1 MKLNRNYFIS
11 IIIPMIDEINS
22 LNKTLK
28 ILNKIKCKKE
38 YLIIL
43 SKVKT
48 PKKIIQTLNLMKRK
62 KKINF
67 YYQKE
72 KFVGGA
78 IKTGISKSKGSH
90 IAIMA
95 ADLETNP
102 SDLSKMI
109 NISKKNKSMIVSA
122 DRWINNKSFTN
133 YGFIKLIFNK
143 LAQIFLKVLYK
154 INILDFTFAYRIYP
168 RRALLENQITEL
180 KHGFALEILLKPV
193 KKGYGVISFPSKWK
207 ARVEGK
213 SNANYKVYLSFL
225 KVLLVNL
232 IYK

>member
-1 MKLNRNYFIS
+1 MKLNKYYSIS

-22 LNKTLK
+22 LEKTLK

-38 YLIIL
+38 YLIII
-43 SKVKT
+43 SKNKT
-48 PKKIIQTLNLMKRK
+48 PKKVIDKLMIMK
-62 KKINF
+62 KKKYLKF

-78 IKTGISKSKGSH
+78 IKTGISKANSSH

-102 SDLSKMI
+102 EDLSKMI
-109 NISKKNKSMIVSA
+109 KISKKNKNMIISA
-122 DRWINNKSFTN
+122 DRWMNNKSFSD
-133 YGFIKLIFNK
+133 YGIIKLIFNK
-143 LAQIFLKVLYK
+143 LAQIILKFLYG
-154 INILDFTFAYRIYP
+154 INISDFTFAYRIYP
-168 RRALLENQITEL
+168 KKALLENKITEL

-193 KKGYGVISFPSKWK
+193 KKGYKVISFSSKWK

-213 SNANYKVYLSFL
+213 SNSNFIIYFSFL
-225 KVLLVNL
+225 KVLITNF
-232 IYK
+232 K

>member
-1 MKLNRNYFIS
+1 
-11 IIIPMIDEINS
+11 MIDEINS

-43 SKVKT
+43 SKAKT
-48 PKKIIQTLNLMKRK
+48 PKKIIQKLILMKRK
-62 KKINF
+62 KKIKF
-67 YYQKE
+67 YFQKE

-78 IKTGISKSKGSH
+78 IKTGISKSRGSH

-102 SDLSKMI
+102 NDLSKMI
-109 NISKKNKSMIVSA
+109 KISKKNKNMIISA
-122 DRWINNKSFTN
+122 DRWINNKSFSN
-133 YGFIKLIFNK
+133 YGFVKLIFNK
-143 LAQIFLKVLYK
+143 LAQICLKFLYK

-168 RRALLENQITEL
+168 RRALFENQITEL

-193 KKGYGVISFPSKWK
+193 RKGYRVISFPSKWR

-213 SNANYKVYLSFL
+213 SNANFKVYLSFL
-225 KVLLVNL
+225 KVLVVNL
-232 IYK
+232 IFK